1 MGEILEDLKQTS
13 LVKSFKVDRRFLLVF
28 GVNMG
33 TAMGIVLL
41 YYFFIVIMNTA
52 SLNFQESVSQ
62 HEEILPFQGQTEL
75 PKNLREP
82 LGFIQ
87 YQFDRLV
94 FRGIGVTLFF
104 IYLGSF
110 VSAVG
115 KGFSWAKLLGKKFP
129 LRKIPRFSFSL
140 ALWAILWAALFV
152 LIALGVKPGLQRF
165 LGVLHVLLFSYLS
178 LLLIPVFI
186 ETQMPFRSVMQAIA
200 LGIKKIHLLIVPI
213 AIMLVMGIIL
223 YLVLLP
229 LVAPLPAPLILAIII
244 TAAFTYLSWT
254 DWYLA
259 LLLKKVSG

>member
-1 MGEILEDLKQTS
+1 M
-13 LVKSFKVDRRFLLVF
+13 
-28 GVNMG
+28 
-33 TAMGIVLL
+33 
-41 YYFFIVIMNTA
+41 
-52 SLNFQESVSQ
+52 
-62 HEEILPFQGQTEL
+62 
-75 PKNLREP
+75 
-82 LGFIQ
+82 
-87 YQFDRLV
+87 
-94 FRGIGVTLFF
+94 
-104 IYLGSF
+104 
-110 VSAVG
+110 
-115 KGFSWAKLLGKKFP
+115 GKKFP